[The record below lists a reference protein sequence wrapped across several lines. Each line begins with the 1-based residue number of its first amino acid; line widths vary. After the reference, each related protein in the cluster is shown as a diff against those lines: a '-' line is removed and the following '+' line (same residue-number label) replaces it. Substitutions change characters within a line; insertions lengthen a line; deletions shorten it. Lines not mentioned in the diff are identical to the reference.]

1 MAKSKSFFGL
11 RTGSTKSL
19 TFQVYRGQQITKDR
33 VTRVANPRTTLQM
46 EQRSKLPIV
55 AAARSAL
62 KGLVDHSWEGV
73 PYGEQSLRTFSSK
86 NLSAGALK
94 VYSYASPDAPSP
106 GIAEYQVSQGSLRGF
121 TALATK
127 DSVHFTL
134 PAKIGA
140 GPLVPAMPKG
150 TKGSTV
156 LYHLMSYFAENN
168 IDVLRAGQQLTFLTL
183 NVPFYKVLNYAGGS
197 NFGTYEVPVTRFD
210 VARLIMPDISKI
222 TDIDSYHDDND
233 EFELDA
239 ATTGEGITDIFLR
252 RKDGFYIRF
261 FADETG
267 PWFSCYLS
275 TTNVNESITVASALI
290 LSELVNGVW
299 KRSTSNLVVGNAED
313 NPLVKKVFSFDQWA
327 SLYAPKQIVSSKY
340 LNKGNAATGISGQ
353 TATGI
358 SGQRSPRR
366 DLGPAGV
373 NAATGISGQTATGI
387 SGQRPPQSDLELA
400 GGNAATGISGQNG

>member
-46 EQRSKLPIV
+46 EQRSKLPIT

-86 NLSAGALK
+86 NLSSGALK

-106 GIAEYQVSQGSLRGF
+106 GIAEFQVSQGSLRGF
-121 TALATK
+121 IVDAKHDSDDDVHYTLA
-127 DSVHFTL
+127 
-134 PAKIGA
+134 ANIGK
-140 GPLVPAMPKG
+140 GPVVPAMPKG

-168 IDVLRAGQQLTFLTL
+168 IDGLRVGEQLTFLAL
-183 NVPFYKVLNYAGGS
+183 NVPYYKVLNYVGGS
-197 NFGTYEVPVTRFD
+197 NSGTYTVPVTQFA

-222 TDIDSYHDDND
+222 TDIDTYHDDND
-233 EFELDA
+233 EFVLGSDITEGGANNFYLD
-239 ATTGEGITDIFLR
+239 
-252 RKDGFYIRF
+252 RKDGFRIF
-261 FADETG
+261 FFTYDNHLGFTIQFRVG
-267 PWFSCYLS
+267 SGS
-275 TTNVNESITVASALI
+275 DIKSITVASALI
-290 LSELVNGVW
+290 VSELVNGVW
-299 KRSTSNLVVGNAED
+299 KRSSSHLVVANGAANS
-313 NPLVKKVFSFDQWA
+313 LVKTVFSFDQWA

-340 LNKGNAATGISGQ
+340 LNNGAEKTGINS
-353 TATGI
+353 
-358 SGQRSPRR
+358 
-366 DLGPAGV
+366 
-373 NAATGISGQTATGI
+373 
-387 SGQRPPQSDLELA
+387 
-400 GGNAATGISGQNG
+400 

>member
-33 VTRVANPRTTLQM
+33 VTRVANPRSTLQM

-94 VYSYASPDAPSP
+94 VYSYSSPDAPSP
-106 GIAEYQVSQGSLRGF
+106 GIAEFQVSQGSLRGF
-121 TALATK
+121 
-127 DSVHFTL
+127 SHF
-134 PAKIGA
+134 PANNGDVLFNIESNVGK
-140 GPLVPAMPKG
+140 GPILPAMPKG

-156 LYHLMSYFAENN
+156 LFHLMSYFTENK
-168 IDVLRAGQQLTFLTL
+168 ISELRAGEQLTFLTL
-183 NVPFYKVLNYAGGS
+183 NVPYYKTLNYVGGS
-197 NFGTYEVPVTRFD
+197 NSGSYDVPVTQFA

-222 TDIDSYHDDND
+222 TDIDTYHDDND
-233 EFELDA
+233 AFELDREISA
-239 ATTGEGITDIFLR
+239 EGANEFFLHR
-252 RKDGFYIRF
+252 TDGFYIHF
-261 FADETG
+261 FTTDNG
-267 PWFSCYLS
+267 FVVSCYFQRDGDVDHKS
-275 TTNVNESITVASALI
+275 VASALI
-290 LSELVNGVW
+290 ESELVNGVW
-299 KRSTSNLVVGNAED
+299 KRSTSNLVVGNGAQ

-340 LNKGNAATGISGQ
+340 LNNGVEKTGI
-353 TATGI
+353 
-358 SGQRSPRR
+358 
-366 DLGPAGV
+366 
-373 NAATGISGQTATGI
+373 N
-387 SGQRPPQSDLELA
+387 
-400 GGNAATGISGQNG
+400 N

>member
-46 EQRSKLPIV
+46 EQRSKLPLV

-62 KGLVDHSWEGV
+62 KGLVDHSWEGD

-94 VYSYASPDAPSP
+94 VYSYSSPDAPSP

-121 TALATK
+121 EVNTDQNLHFVRLAK
-127 DSVHFTL
+127 MG
-134 PAKIGA
+134 K
-140 GPLVPAMPKG
+140 GPVVPAMPKG

-156 LYHLMSYFAENN
+156 LYHLMSYFAENKV
-168 IDVLRAGQQLTFLTL
+168 DGLRAGQQLTFLAL
-183 NVPFYKVLNYAGGS
+183 NVPYYKTLNYVGGS
-197 NFGTYEVPVTRFD
+197 NSGTYDVPVTRFD

-222 TDIDSYHDDND
+222 TDIDTYHDDND
-233 EFELDA
+233 VFELSSDVKA
-239 ATTGEGITDIFLR
+239 EGDVAFTLS
-252 RKDGFYIRF
+252 RKDGFTIMFTSAEYGFWFRF
-261 FADETG
+261 MFKPNPDA
-267 PWFSCYLS
+267 P
-275 TTNVNESITVASALI
+275 SITVASALI
-290 LSELVNGVW
+290 ESELVNGVW
-299 KRSTSNLVVGNAED
+299 KRSTSNLTVGDAES

-340 LNKGNAATGISGQ
+340 LNNGAEKTGI
-353 TATGI
+353 
-358 SGQRSPRR
+358 
-366 DLGPAGV
+366 
-373 NAATGISGQTATGI
+373 N
-387 SGQRPPQSDLELA
+387 
-400 GGNAATGISGQNG
+400 N

>member
-121 TALATK
+121 KADRDAR
-127 DSVHFTL
+127 DGVHFSLLAVT
-134 PAKIGA
+134 GE
-140 GPLVPAMPKG
+140 GPIVPAMPKG

-156 LYHLMSYFAENN
+156 LFHLMSYLANHN
-168 IDVLRAGQQLTFLTL
+168 IDGLRAGEQLTFLAL
-183 NVPFYKVLNYAGGS
+183 NVPYYKTLRYVGGS
-197 NFGTYEVPVTRFD
+197 DSGTYDVPVTRFD
-210 VARLIMPDISKI
+210 VARLIMPDVSQISN
-222 TDIDSYHDDND
+222 IDTYHDVND
-233 EFELDA
+233 EFELRA
-239 ATTGEGITDIFLR
+239 DIAENGANKFTLR
-252 RKDGFYIRF
+252 RPKDGFIIDVF
-261 FADETG
+261 T
-267 PWFSCYLS
+267 
-275 TTNVNESITVASALI
+275 TTNSIVFSFRLEEETDRSITVARALI
-290 LSELVNGVW
+290 ESELVNGVW
-299 KRSTSNLVVGNAED
+299 KRSTSNLLVGDAAD
-313 NPLVKKVFSFDQWA
+313 NPLVNTVFTFDQWA

-340 LNKGNAATGISGQ
+340 LNNGAEKTGI
-353 TATGI
+353 
-358 SGQRSPRR
+358 
-366 DLGPAGV
+366 
-373 NAATGISGQTATGI
+373 N
-387 SGQRPPQSDLELA
+387 
-400 GGNAATGISGQNG
+400 N

>member
-33 VTRVANPRTTLQM
+33 VTRVTNPRTTLQM
-46 EQRSKLPIV
+46 EQRSKLPLV

-121 TALATK
+121 NAEPNGDNDHL
-127 DSVHFTL
+127 VYYTL
-134 PAKIGA
+134 RANLGK
-140 GPLVPAMPKG
+140 GPVVPSMPKG

-156 LYHLMSYFAENN
+156 LYHLMSYFAEHN
-168 IDVLRAGQQLTFLTL
+168 IDGLRAGEQLTFLTL
-183 NVPFYKVLNYAGGS
+183 NVLYYKVLNYVGGS
-197 NFGTYEVPVTRFD
+197 NSGTYEVPVTRFE

-222 TDIDSYHDDND
+222 TDITTYHDDND
-233 EFELDA
+233 EFVLDSEIPA
-239 ATTGEGITDIFLR
+239 EGSNVFSLR
-252 RKDGFYIRF
+252 RKDGFNINFVIYESGF
-261 FADETG
+261 GFTFEFKTG
-267 PWFSCYLS
+267 SD
-275 TTNVNESITVASALI
+275 NHSISVASALI
-290 LSELVNGVW
+290 VSELVNGVW
-299 KRSTSNLVVGNAED
+299 KRSSSKLLVGHGAN

-340 LNKGNAATGISGQ
+340 LNNGAEKTGI
-353 TATGI
+353 
-358 SGQRSPRR
+358 
-366 DLGPAGV
+366 
-373 NAATGISGQTATGI
+373 N
-387 SGQRPPQSDLELA
+387 
-400 GGNAATGISGQNG
+400 N

>member
-19 TFQVYRGQQITKDR
+19 TFQIYRGQQITKDR
-33 VTRVANPRTTLQM
+33 VTRVTNPRSTLQM

-121 TALATK
+121 KVGSAEG
-127 DSVHFTL
+127 DGNVYFTL
-134 PAKIGA
+134 PVNIGK
-140 GPLVPAMPKG
+140 GPVVPAMPKG

-156 LYHLMSYFAENN
+156 LFHLMSYFAENN

-183 NVPFYKVLNYAGGS
+183 NVPYYKTLNYVGGS
-197 NFGTYEVPVTRFD
+197 DSGTYDVPVTRFE

-222 TDIDSYHDDND
+222 TDIDTYHDEND
-233 EFELDA
+233 EFELVREIS
-239 ATTGEGITDIFLR
+239 GEGTNSFFLR
-252 RKDGFYIRF
+252 RKDGFSLHF
-261 FADETG
+261 SADEHQ
-267 PWFSCYLS
+267 FSFGCSFKRDGEDYPIS
-275 TTNVNESITVASALI
+275 VASALI
-290 LSELVNGVW
+290 VSELVNNVW
-299 KRSTSNLVVGNAED
+299 KRSSSNLVVPNGAD
-313 NPLVKKVFSFDQWA
+313 NPLVKKVLSFDQWA

-340 LNKGNAATGISGQ
+340 LNNGAEKTGI
-353 TATGI
+353 
-358 SGQRSPRR
+358 
-366 DLGPAGV
+366 
-373 NAATGISGQTATGI
+373 N
-387 SGQRPPQSDLELA
+387 
-400 GGNAATGISGQNG
+400 N

>member
-106 GIAEYQVSQGSLRGF
+106 GIAEFQVSQGSLLGF
-121 TALATK
+121 TARSGNGN
-127 DSVHFTL
+127 DSAVHFNH
-134 PAKIGA
+134 PANIAEGQV
-140 GPLVPAMPKG
+140 VPAMPKG

-156 LYHLMSYFAENN
+156 LYHLMSYFAENK
-168 IDVLRAGQQLTFLTL
+168 IDALRAGQQLTFLTL
-183 NVPFYKVLNYAGGS
+183 NVPYYKTLRYVGGS
-197 NFGTYEVPVTRFD
+197 DSGTYDVPVTRFD

-222 TDIDSYHDDND
+222 TDIDTYHDDND
-233 EFELDA
+233 DFELMGEVS
-239 ATTGEGITDIFLR
+239 GEGSNTFSLQ
-252 RKDGFYIRF
+252 RKDGFQITF
-261 FADETG
+261 GADHDGKFISFTCSSMVDG
-267 PWFSCYLS
+267 G
-275 TTNVNESITVASALI
+275 NKSITVASALI
-290 LSELVNGVW
+290 VSELVNNVW
-299 KRSTSNLVVGNAED
+299 KRSSSNLVVGNPAHND
-313 NPLVKKVFSFDQWA
+313 LVKTVFTFDQWA

-340 LNKGNAATGISGQ
+340 LNNGAEKTGI
-353 TATGI
+353 
-358 SGQRSPRR
+358 
-366 DLGPAGV
+366 
-373 NAATGISGQTATGI
+373 N
-387 SGQRPPQSDLELA
+387 
-400 GGNAATGISGQNG
+400 N

>member
-33 VTRVANPRTTLQM
+33 VTRVTNPRTTLQM

-121 TALATK
+121 TVDASK
-127 DSVHFTL
+127 DRVLFTL
-134 PAKIGA
+134 PIA
-140 GPLVPAMPKG
+140 GGDGKVVPALPKG

-156 LYHLMSYFAENN
+156 LYHLMSYFANN
-168 IDVLRAGQQLTFLTL
+168 KIDGLRAGQQLTFLTL
-183 NVPFYKVLNYAGGS
+183 NVPFYKTLNYVGGS
-197 NFGTYEVPVTRFD
+197 NSGTYDVPVTQFA
-210 VARLIMPDISKI
+210 VARLIMPDVSKI
-222 TDIDSYHDDND
+222 SDIETYHDDND
-233 EFELDA
+233 EFVLDSEI
-239 ATTGEGITDIFLR
+239 TEEGGNSVVLMR
-252 RKDGFYIRF
+252 ADGFHINF
-261 FADETG
+261 FAAAQDKQFG
-267 PWFSCYLS
+267 FSS
-275 TTNVNESITVASALI
+275 WSQPANKSSMSVASALI
-290 LSELVNGVW
+290 VSELVNNVW
-299 KRSTSNLVVGNAED
+299 KRSTSNLIVGNGA
-313 NPLVKKVFSFDQWA
+313 NNALVSKVFSFDQWA

-340 LNKGNAATGISGQ
+340 LNNGAEKTGI
-353 TATGI
+353 
-358 SGQRSPRR
+358 
-366 DLGPAGV
+366 
-373 NAATGISGQTATGI
+373 NK
-387 SGQRPPQSDLELA
+387 
-400 GGNAATGISGQNG
+400 

>member
-121 TALATK
+121 A
-127 DSVHFTL
+127 VHVTNHDDL
-134 PAKIGA
+134 VHYDLQTNIGK
-140 GPLVPAMPKG
+140 GPVVPAMPKG

-156 LYHLMSYFAENN
+156 LYNLMSYFAENK
-168 IDVLRAGQQLTFLTL
+168 IDGLRVGQQLTFLAL
-183 NVPFYKVLNYAGGS
+183 NVPYYKTLNYVGGS
-197 NFGTYEVPVTRFD
+197 NSGTYDVPVTRFD

-222 TDIDSYHDDND
+222 SDISTYHDDND
-233 EFELDA
+233 EFELQ
-239 ATTGEGITDIFLR
+239 GEISEAGANDFYLL
-252 RKDGFYIRF
+252 RKDGFRIHFMAR
-261 FADETG
+261 DG
-267 PWFSCYLS
+267 Q
-275 TTNVNESITVASALI
+275 ITLVCDFNAGNGNISVASALI
-290 LSELVNGVW
+290 VSELVNGVW
-299 KRSTSNLVVGNAED
+299 KRSSSHLVVPNGAN
-313 NPLVKKVFSFDQWA
+313 NHLVKKVFSFDQWA

-340 LNKGNAATGISGQ
+340 LNNGAEKTGI
-353 TATGI
+353 
-358 SGQRSPRR
+358 
-366 DLGPAGV
+366 
-373 NAATGISGQTATGI
+373 N
-387 SGQRPPQSDLELA
+387 
-400 GGNAATGISGQNG
+400 N

>member
-33 VTRVANPRTTLQM
+33 VTRVTNPRTTLQM

-121 TALATK
+121 AVDAK
-127 DSVHFTL
+127 QDDVHFVL
-134 PAKIGA
+134 PANIVE
-140 GPLVPAMPKG
+140 GPVVPAMEKG

-168 IDVLRAGQQLTFLTL
+168 IDALRAGMQLTFLAL
-183 NVPFYKVLNYAGGS
+183 NVPYYKTLRYVGGS
-197 NFGTYEVPVTRFD
+197 VSGTYDVPVTRFD

-222 TDIDSYHDDND
+222 SDIDNYHDDND
-233 EFELDA
+233 EFVLDA
-239 ATTGEGITDIFLR
+239 ATTGEGDADIMLR
-252 RKDGFYIRF
+252 RKDGFVIRF
-261 FADETG
+261 YASAKDI
-267 PWFSCYLS
+267 WFSCWFI
-275 TTNVNESITVASALI
+275 TGTAGVHGHMTVASALI
-290 LSELVNGVW
+290 VSELVNEVW
-299 KRSTSNLVVGNAED
+299 KRSSSNLIVGNAA
-313 NPLVKKVFSFDQWA
+313 NNQLVKTVFSFDQWA

-340 LNKGNAATGISGQ
+340 LNNGAEKTGI
-353 TATGI
+353 
-358 SGQRSPRR
+358 
-366 DLGPAGV
+366 
-373 NAATGISGQTATGI
+373 N
-387 SGQRPPQSDLELA
+387 
-400 GGNAATGISGQNG
+400 N

>member
-33 VTRVANPRTTLQM
+33 VTRVANPRSTLQM

-86 NLSAGALK
+86 NLSAGALR

-121 TALATK
+121 DVK
-127 DSVHFTL
+127 EGDDDTL
-134 PAKIGA
+134 LYSYPAKIGK
-140 GPLVPAMPKG
+140 GPVVPAMPAG

-156 LYHLMSYFAENN
+156 LYHLMSYFAEHK
-168 IDVLRAGQQLTFLTL
+168 IDGLRAGQQLTFLTL
-183 NVPFYKVLNYAGGS
+183 NVPSYKVLNYVGGS
-197 NFGTYEVPVTRFD
+197 NSGTYTVPVTRFD

-222 TDIDSYHDDND
+222 TDIDTYHDDND
-233 EFELDA
+233 QFLLD
-239 ATTGEGITDIFLR
+239 TEITEAGTSSFSLHR
-252 RKDGFYIRF
+252 SDGFHILFVAREAEF
-261 FADETG
+261 G
-267 PWFSCYLS
+267 FSCWFARDGK
-275 TTNVNESITVASALI
+275 TEPITVASALI
-290 LSELVNGVW
+290 VSELVNGVW
-299 KRSTSNLVVGNAED
+299 KRSPSNLHVAHGVN
-313 NPLVKKVFSFDQWA
+313 NNLVKTVFSFDQWA

-340 LNKGNAATGISGQ
+340 LNNGAEKTGI
-353 TATGI
+353 
-358 SGQRSPRR
+358 
-366 DLGPAGV
+366 
-373 NAATGISGQTATGI
+373 N
-387 SGQRPPQSDLELA
+387 
-400 GGNAATGISGQNG
+400 N

>member
-19 TFQVYRGQQITKDR
+19 TFQIYRGQQITKDR

-46 EQRSKLPIV
+46 EQRSKLPLV

-121 TALATK
+121 TAKAEL
-127 DSVHFTL
+127 DNVLYSL
-134 PAKIGA
+134 PAKIGG
-140 GPLVPAMPKG
+140 GPIVPAMPAG

-156 LYHLMSYFAENN
+156 LFHLMSYFAKNK
-168 IDVLRAGQQLTFLTL
+168 IDGLRAGKQLTFLAL
-183 NVPFYKVLNYAGGS
+183 NVPYYKVLKYVGGQIS
-197 NFGTYEVPVTRFD
+197 GTYEVPVTRFD

-222 TDIDSYHDDND
+222 TDIDTYHDDND
-233 EFELDA
+233 EFFLE
-239 ATTGEGITDIFLR
+239 TEISGEGAKTFTLHRNDGFRIFFITD
-252 RKDGFYIRF
+252 DQGFAFRF
-261 FADETG
+261 EFGAA
-267 PWFSCYLS
+267 
-275 TTNVNESITVASALI
+275 NITVASALI
-290 LSELVNGVW
+290 VSELVNGVW
-299 KRSTSNLVVGNAED
+299 KRSTSNLIVGNGAD
-313 NPLVKKVFSFDQWA
+313 NKLVKKVFSFNQWA

-340 LNKGNAATGISGQ
+340 LNNGAEKTGINS
-353 TATGI
+353 
-358 SGQRSPRR
+358 
-366 DLGPAGV
+366 
-373 NAATGISGQTATGI
+373 
-387 SGQRPPQSDLELA
+387 
-400 GGNAATGISGQNG
+400 

>member
-106 GIAEYQVSQGSLRGF
+106 GIAEFQVSQGSLPGF
-121 TALATK
+121 NVDTSGSDNA
-127 DSVHFTL
+127 VHYTL
-134 PAKIGA
+134 PATIGK
-140 GPLVPAMPKG
+140 GPVVPAMPKG

-156 LYHLMSYFAENN
+156 LFHLMSYFAENK
-168 IDVLRAGQQLTFLTL
+168 IDVLRAGQQLTFLLL
-183 NVPFYKVLNYAGGS
+183 NVPYYKTLRYVGGS
-197 NFGTYEVPVTRFD
+197 DSGTYDVPVTRFE
-210 VARLIMPDISKI
+210 VARLIMPDISQI
-222 TDIDSYHDDND
+222 SDIDTYHDDND
-233 EFELDA
+233 EFVLDSEIS
-239 ATTGEGITDIFLR
+239 GEGDNQFYLR
-252 RKDGFYIRF
+252 RKDGFHIH
-261 FADETG
+261 FAATDKKIDFTCYFKRIGETDMI
-267 PWFSCYLS
+267 SA
-275 TTNVNESITVASALI
+275 ASALI
-290 LSELVNGVW
+290 VSELVNNVW
-299 KRSTSNLVVGNAED
+299 KRSTSNLMVAKGAD
-313 NPLVKKVFSFDQWA
+313 NVHVKKVFSFDQWA

-340 LNKGNAATGISGQ
+340 LNNGAEKTGI
-353 TATGI
+353 
-358 SGQRSPRR
+358 
-366 DLGPAGV
+366 
-373 NAATGISGQTATGI
+373 N
-387 SGQRPPQSDLELA
+387 
-400 GGNAATGISGQNG
+400 N

>member
-121 TALATK
+121 IVSADK
-127 DSVHFTL
+127 DKVSFNL
-134 PAKIGA
+134 PGFIGE
-140 GPLVPAMPKG
+140 GPVVPALPKG

-156 LYHLMSYFAENN
+156 LFHLMSYFAENK
-168 IDVLRAGQQLTFLTL
+168 IDALRAGQQLTFLTL
-183 NVPFYKVLNYAGGS
+183 NVPYYKTLNYVGGS
-197 NFGTYEVPVTRFD
+197 DSGTYDVPVTRFD
-210 VARLIMPDISKI
+210 VARLIMPDISQI
-222 TDIDSYHDDND
+222 SDIDTYHDDND
-233 EFELDA
+233 EFVLDHDI
-239 ATTGEGITDIFLR
+239 TGEGNTDILLR
-252 RKDGFYIRF
+252 RNDGFIIHL
-261 FADETG
+261 
-267 PWFSCYLS
+267 FSVNGFGFNCWIHPLQS
-275 TTNVNESITVASALI
+275 AGNVSESITVASALI
-290 LSELVNGVW
+290 VSELVNGVW
-299 KRSTSNLVVGNAED
+299 KRSTSNLVVGNAAD

-327 SLYAPKQIVSSKY
+327 SLYAPRPVVSSKY
-340 LNKGNAATGISGQ
+340 LNNGVEKTGI
-353 TATGI
+353 
-358 SGQRSPRR
+358 
-366 DLGPAGV
+366 
-373 NAATGISGQTATGI
+373 N
-387 SGQRPPQSDLELA
+387 
-400 GGNAATGISGQNG
+400 N

>member
-106 GIAEYQVSQGSLRGF
+106 GIAEYQVSQGTLRGF
-121 TALATK
+121 NLSASST
-127 DSVHFTL
+127 DYHYRFTL
-134 PAKIGA
+134 PAKIGK
-140 GPLVPAMPKG
+140 GPIVPAMPKG

-156 LYHLMSYFAENN
+156 LYHLMSYFAENK
-168 IDVLRAGQQLTFLTL
+168 IDGLRAGQQLTFLAL
-183 NVPFYKVLNYAGGS
+183 NVPYYKVLNYVGGS
-197 NFGTYEVPVTRFD
+197 ISGTYKVPVTRFD
-210 VARLIMPDISKI
+210 VARLIMPDITKI

-233 EFELDA
+233 EFVLDSA
-239 ATTGEGITDIFLR
+239 LSADGGKTFVLR
-252 RKDGFYIRF
+252 RADGFVIKYEATVNSIRF
-261 FADETG
+261 
-267 PWFSCYLS
+267 SCEFKPDS
-275 TTNVNESITVASALI
+275 GDDSITVASALI
-290 LSELVNGVW
+290 VSELVNGVW
-299 KRSTSNLVVGNAED
+299 KRSTSNLIVGNGAD
-313 NPLVKKVFSFDQWA
+313 NELVKKVFSFDQWA
-327 SLYAPKQIVSSKY
+327 RLYAPKQIVSSKY
-340 LNKGNAATGISGQ
+340 LNNGVEKTGI
-353 TATGI
+353 
-358 SGQRSPRR
+358 
-366 DLGPAGV
+366 
-373 NAATGISGQTATGI
+373 N
-387 SGQRPPQSDLELA
+387 
-400 GGNAATGISGQNG
+400 N